1 MVVVQGTTSGKNVH
15 FPPSVVPASLTGPQD
30 DSSGGL
36 RRVDDQVRDDEGMRG
51 LVPVQPAH
59 MAEGQDTDMVSTPRS
74 SQLCTKLIGDL
85 IVA

>member
-1 MVVVQGTTSGKNVH
+1 M
-15 FPPSVVPASLTGPQD
+15 
-30 DSSGGL
+30 
-36 RRVDDQVRDDEGMRG
+36 DDQVRDDEGMRG